1 MIELDVNL
9 SYLTRHFNINATR
22 LNEYRGQTVD
32 KIIQEEVKAGNKDA
46 LRFASIIKD
55 PEELSELLALAN
67 VDNRY
72 LIIRTLSEEDLSKV
86 LEKLNST
93 QLSWGLNFFSQDML
107 MQLMNM
113 LPQEQLLQ
121 VVFQKFAFEDIVKL
135 MPEDELDAFLQSPEI
150 DRKAIM
156 ECFGQ
161 FNKQFLNKI
170 MFEVTGQNYQE
181 KSKGEIFKYLN
192 DLDDNQFNQFVLNM
206 DQFQKQTLTYFLC
219 QNDNKLMLELDQ
231 KSISRPMLTL
241 SKEDIVPCFE
251 VLDPEFLIPMI
262 EELPR
267 ELMDVV
273 ASQIDVADFAELL
286 ISEFPEILQNI
297 SL

>member
-107 MQLMNM
+107 MQLMNT